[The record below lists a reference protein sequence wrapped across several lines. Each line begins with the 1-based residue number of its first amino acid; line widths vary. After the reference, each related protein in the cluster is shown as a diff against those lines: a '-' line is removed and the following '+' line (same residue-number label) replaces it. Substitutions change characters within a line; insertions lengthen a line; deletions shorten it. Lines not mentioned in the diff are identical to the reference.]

1 MTRKPA
7 RAKPRRKAAPV
18 VVVAFGGNAMI
29 ADGER
34 GEPEEQ
40 VANAR
45 AACGPLVKL
54 LRRGHRLLL
63 VHGNGPQ
70 VGRELLRAHVAHQ
83 EPLAPLDACVAATQG
98 TMGYFLELALRAEL
112 QARRVDVPVTSVVTL
127 AVVDEDDPAFAA
139 PSKPVGEYVDADEAQ
154 QLEESEGW
162 RFADQ
167 GPRGWRRVVPSPRPR
182 EVVDARAVHALLAA
196 RHVVIAGGGGG
207 VPVVREPDG
216 SLRGVE
222 AVIDKD
228 FTAALLGRRVG
239 ATELW
244 DLTNVDYVYRD
255 FASADRAPLRRLTVS
270 DARAHAAQGAFAPG
284 TMGPKVES
292 ACGFLESG
300 GQSVL
305 ITSMARL
312 AEALEGRVGT
322 RLVRD
327 P

>member
-1 MTRKPA
+1 ML
-7 RAKPRRKAAPV
+7 
-18 VVVAFGGNAMI
+18 VVAFGGNAMI
-29 ADGER
+29 GEGER

-70 VGRELLRAHVAHQ
+70 VGRELLRAHAAQQ
-83 EPLAPLDACVAATQG
+83 ESLAPLDVCVAATQG

-112 QARRVDVPVTSVVTL
+112 RAARLDVPVTSVVTL
-127 AVVDEDDPAFAA
+127 ALVDEGDPAFAA
-139 PSKPVGEYVDADEAQ
+139 PSKPVGEYVEADEARR
-154 QLEESEGW
+154 LEAAEGW

-167 GPRGWRRVVPSPRPR
+167 GERGWRRVVPSPRPR
-182 EVVDARAVHALLAA
+182 EVVDARAVHALLDA
-196 RHVVIAGGGGG
+196 RHVVIAAGGGG
-207 VPVVREPDG
+207 VPVVRGDDG
-216 SLRGVE
+216 ALRGVE

-228 FTAALLGRRVG
+228 FAAALLGRQVG

-255 FASADRAPLRRLTVS
+255 FASADREPLRRLTVS
-270 DARAHAAQGAFAPG
+270 DARAHAARGAFAPG
-284 TMGPKVES
+284 TMGPKVEA
-292 ACGFLESG
+292 ACGFLERG
-300 GQSVL
+300 GRSVL

-322 RLVRD
+322 RLERD
-327 P
+327 A